1 MFWLSEQN
9 LMGNKK
15 FQGTIS
21 MKSGESP
28 EDRWF
33 YIAQKKFTPGF
44 SVLISRLGNHF
55 MLYVI
60 TYW

>member
-9 LMGNKK
+9 LMGIKK

-21 MKSGESP
+21 MKPGESP

-33 YIAQKKFTPGF
+33 YIAQKKFTSGL
-44 SVLISRLGNHF
+44 SV
-55 MLYVI
+55 LYVI